1 MLRVHRKRTK
11 IEAIY
16 RRGGDGAVAFHR
28 EKYVASGGSDGL
40 CNRAQMVT
48 FLYRAY
54 K

>member
-1 MLRVHRKRTK
+1 MLWALETGITTGVDAQHF
-11 IEAIY
+11 
-16 RRGGDGAVAFHR
+16 GP
-28 EKYVASGGSDGL
+28 DGL